1 MHCVYDPRGWNT
13 SLRGFPRVPPHVG
26 RAILD
31 LPSRRWK
38 GLLDP
43 SRVLTPNDP
52 LRKRHM
58 ILLELLMLP
67 SNLVC
72 DHLRLTDPHER
83 GMMRMFVNMC
93 LFSAL
98 CVIAFFVLWQVLA

>member
-1 MHCVYDPRGWNT
+1 
-13 SLRGFPRVPPHVG
+13 
-26 RAILD
+26 
-31 LPSRRWK
+31 
-38 GLLDP
+38 
-43 SRVLTPNDP
+43 
-52 LRKRHM
+52 M